1 MTSAEARVRA
11 LCRAA
16 ARLADESDVLGRRAR
31 DVLPR
36 TTGLSR
42 ENVVLALE
50 EILEAFPS
58 DAEIATLSSTV
69 TPARRVHVVL
79 AANVF
84 VAAHRAIALA
94 LAQADDVRVRPSRRE
109 PEMTE
114 LLREASGGAFRVVSE
129 LEPEAGDHVWAYGG
143 DDAID
148 EIRKALPAG
157 CVFHPHGPGYGV
169 AVVESA
175 ANGRLA
181 AAARAIASDVV
192 PFDQRGCLS
201 PRVVTF
207 VGDERGARAF
217 AREVAAALEEL
228 EARIPLGTLDSA
240 EAADVARFRDTA
252 RYAGELLPAGSG
264 WVSLPDATSTRLV
277 PPVGRNLVVLT
288 LRELESWPYAGSKAI
303 AAVGFSGSADM
314 EARIALLLPRARR
327 SALGRMQRPAFDG
340 PVDLRGNSRE
350 DEKARARV

>member
-1 MTSAEARVRA
+1 
-11 LCRAA
+11 
-16 ARLADESDVLGRRAR
+16 
-31 DVLPR
+31 
-36 TTGLSR
+36 
-42 ENVVLALE
+42 
-50 EILEAFPS
+50 
-58 DAEIATLSSTV
+58 
-69 TPARRVHVVL
+69 
-79 AANVF
+79 
-84 VAAHRAIALA
+84 
-94 LAQADDVRVRPSRRE
+94 
-109 PEMTE
+109 
-114 LLREASGGAFRVVSE
+114 
-129 LEPEAGDHVWAYGG
+129 
-143 DDAID
+143 
-148 EIRKALPAG
+148 
-157 CVFHPHGPGYGV
+157 
-169 AVVESA
+169 
-175 ANGRLA
+175 
-181 AAARAIASDVV
+181 
-192 PFDQRGCLS
+192 
-201 PRVVTF
+201 

-350 DEKARARV
+350 DEKARAGV